1 MIQTIFWVLVLGLV
15 PCVSVI
21 HSSLPSSCNLRI
33 KRCIEEYQYEQ
44 DGDIIIG
51 GVVTVNYDITQMKA
65 KYIIDEDMLCLCPF
79 PMYYKKLLSFLFAI
93 EEVNKDYHILPN
105 VTLGY
110 HIYDSCGSPKK
121 AMKSVMQILS
131 GEKTPVPNY
140 ACTGYGN
147 LAGVV
152 GDLSTDTTLPLA
164 QMLGVYRYTQ
174 IPQSQ
179 CSENCLPGYR
189 KAPIRGQPTC
199 CYDCVPCADGEI
211 SITTDSE
218 NCQTCSDYNWP
229 NEKKDRCVPKV
240 TEFLSY
246 TDDIMVILFSIVA
259 ISFAIL
265 TVIILGIFIYF
276 LDTPIVKANNQNLS
290 FLLLVSIILSY
301 LCVFLF
307 IGRPVDITCQ
317 LRQISFGIIFSTAVS
332 SLLAK
337 TIMVGIAFK
346 ATKPGSN
353 WRKWVGFQL
362 SNSVV
367 IIFSSIQ
374 IIICV
379 SWLGISP
386 PYQEL
391 NMHSDPG
398 KIIVQCNEGSAFAFY
413 SVLGYMGL
421 LAAVSFVIA
430 FYTRTLPDSFNE
442 AKFIT
447 FSMLV
452 FCSVWIAMIPAYLST
467 KGKKI
472 VAVEVFA
479 ILASNTGL
487 LGCIFFPKCY
497 IILFRSEMN
506 TKINLLGKIQ
516 K

>member
-1 MIQTIFWVLVLGLV
+1 MAKTKELCKDVSDEIVDLEKVVMGYKNIAKQLSEKMTTIDT
-15 PCVSVI
+15 I
-21 HSSLPSSCNLRI
+21 IRKRNTKEI
-33 KRCIEEYQYEQ
+33 K
-44 DGDIIIG
+44 
-51 GVVTVNYDITQMKA
+51 A
-65 KYIIDEDMLCLCPF
+65 
-79 PMYYKKLLSFLFAI
+79 S
-93 EEVNKDYHILPN
+93 
-105 VTLGY
+105 
-110 HIYDSCGSPKK
+110 
-121 AMKSVMQILS
+121 
-131 GEKTPVPNY
+131 
-140 ACTGYGN
+140 
-147 LAGVV
+147 
-152 GDLSTDTTLPLA
+152 
-164 QMLGVYRYTQ
+164 
-174 IPQSQ
+174 
-179 CSENCLPGYR
+179 
-189 KAPIRGQPTC
+189 IRGKPIC
-199 CYDCVPCADGEI
+199 CYDCVPCAEGEI
-211 SITTDSE
+211 SNKTDSE
-218 NCQTCSDYNWP
+218 NCLTCSDYDWP
-229 NEKKDRCVPKV
+229 NEKKDQCVPKV

-246 TDDIMVILFSIVA
+246 TDDIMAIIFSFAA

-265 TVIILGIFIYF
+265 TFIIFGIFVYF

-317 LRQISFGIIFSTAVS
+317 LRQISFGIIFSAAVS

-362 SNSVV
+362 SNSIV
-367 IIFSSIQ
+367 IIFSFIQ
-374 IIICV
+374 VIICV
-379 SWLGISP
+379 SWLVISP

-398 KIIVQCNEGSAFAFY
+398 KIIVQCNEGSALAFY

-430 FYTRTLPDSFNE
+430 YCTRALPDSFNE

-467 KGKKI
+467 KGKHMVI
-472 VAVEVFA
+472 VEIFA
-479 ILASNTGL
+479 ILTSNTGL

-497 IILFRSEMN
+497 IILFRREVN
-506 TKINLLGKIQ
+506 TKTHLLGKI
-516 K
+516 KK